1 MQIFSGQQWQLL
13 SDLHHFLFA
22 KFIYKDDNWLLML
35 FEHTSCWIVSLCVFV
50 CLCVWLY
57 FCGFW
62 SEPRTRQSVKEIK
75 KRRKSV
81 AWPELFIVF
90 KMVQHT
96 EVWRPIQYMH
106 MCVCLSL
113 CVHGGSTMWRVRNAL
128 YWSRKSFNL
137 LRNIER
143 VMCRF
148 TFAHRESQHRLSK
161 VAFVN
166 AYTHSLTHWLSHTH
180 TH

>member
-106 MCVCLSL
+106 MCVCVCLSL
-113 CVHGGSTMWRVRNAL
+113 FMADPQCEGCGTHCIEAENPLIYYGILSVSCAVSRLHIENRNTGFQR
-128 YWSRKSFNL
+128 S
-137 LRNIER
+137 
-143 VMCRF
+143 
-148 TFAHRESQHRLSK
+148 LS
-161 VAFVN
+161 
-166 AYTHSLTHWLSHTH
+166 
-180 TH
+180 